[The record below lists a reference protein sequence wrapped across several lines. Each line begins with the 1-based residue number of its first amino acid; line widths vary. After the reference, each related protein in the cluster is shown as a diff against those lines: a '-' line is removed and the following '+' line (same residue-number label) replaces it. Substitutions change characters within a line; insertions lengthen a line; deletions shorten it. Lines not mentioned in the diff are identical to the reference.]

1 MDISYLKHDEQD
13 CDHDPVLRRPRPVT
27 VKVAANYLEVT
38 ERTIRRMID
47 RGQLT
52 AYRIGTKAL
61 RLDPDQVRAQIK
73 TERTPEDRWAT
84 NTAPPRPRRAD
95 RGLELEEAAE
105 A

>member
-1 MDISYLKHDEQD
+1 MATKSFRPKSRPKGALISISE
-13 CDHDPVLRRPRPVT
+13 
-27 VKVAANYLEVT
+27 VATTYGVHP
-38 ERTIRRMID
+38 RTIRRMID